1 MEVKVGDMVRID
13 NDPEWYEVSRVTSH
27 SFCVG
32 DGPLFPFYYIYERI
46 TDVPVEPEPADPYER
61 VFGVKPEPEPVK
73 RYPTCK
79 DEPGDCLYPDMDC
92 SLCMQPAQLV
102 TILLTENEAQ
112 CEWLKHWPIELDRE
126 YLNSIRLHVC
136 RAQLRKVYE
145 VWDRCESIPANF
157 WKQLRKEAGL

>member
-46 TDVPVEPEPADPYER
+46 TNVEPEPD
-61 VFGVKPEPEPVK
+61 
-73 RYPTCK
+73 
-79 DEPGDCLYPDMDC
+79 
-92 SLCMQPAQLV
+92 

-145 VWDRCESIPANF
+145 WLDYRCSEAYDEINRLRVVVKISPND
-157 WKQLRKEAGL
+157 WLQLRKEAGL